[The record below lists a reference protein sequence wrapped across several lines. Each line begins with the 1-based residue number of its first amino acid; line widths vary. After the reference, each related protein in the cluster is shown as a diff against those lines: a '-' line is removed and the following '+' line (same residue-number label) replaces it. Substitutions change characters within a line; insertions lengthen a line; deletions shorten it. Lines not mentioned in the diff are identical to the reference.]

1 MPHFVYLLRCNDNT
15 IYCGYTNNLE
25 KRIEVHNSGKGSKY
39 TRGRRPVK
47 LIYVEE
53 CLSKSVALKR
63 EYTLKQLP
71 RGKKEELI
79 KLKLN

>member
-1 MPHFVYLLRCNDNT
+1 MPYFVYLLRCKDNT

-39 TRGRRPVK
+39 TRGRLPAK

-71 RGKKEELI
+71 RGKKEELV
-79 KLKLN
+79 KSKLN